1 MAKIVTGIQGSG
13 KSYFAMYDIYT
24 NKEKYFKV
32 YSNLDKLKNTKTVH
46 SLDFN
51 SFVTYALKEC
61 YRIMV
66 TSNQGVE
73 ADYEKSPRE
82 IFNLMTNQNATF
94 SDAIAHLQKIKF
106 LPQIINED
114 NRVLMVIDEAQ
125 DYFGKTVKISPELLW
140 FITQHRHLYIE
151 VVLLTQNVSLL
162 RPDYKLFNEVYD
174 AVPPTK
180 QFDKNFFSYHQ
191 YAGLP
196 IHEDNYVGKIK
207 LKRLQEVFSLY
218 ESGDKVDSPN
228 ILKRFIYMGIALVAL
243 IGISLYLLVD
253 MMTPD
258 KDTTASTS
266 STVKLISDLNATRF
280 NHTYVDSDYSQLL
293 YLKLNC
299 IKDTCINKVHKINLD
314 IDDLNATVTNTNSKF
329 LRIKIHSNSLAEVT
343 VLVTTDFLNLFQG
356 ANNGKSNQGF
366 NLIN

>member
-24 NKEKYFKV
+24 NQEKYFKV
-32 YSNLDKLKNTKTVH
+32 YSNLDKLRNTKTVH

-51 SFVTYALKEC
+51 SFVTYGLKEC
-61 YRIMV
+61 YKIMV

-82 IFNLMTNQNATF
+82 IFNLITNQSATF
-94 SDAIAHLQKIKF
+94 SDAIEHLKKIKL
-106 LPQIINED
+106 LPDLVSED
-114 NRVLMVIDEAQ
+114 NRVLMIIDEAQ

-180 QFDKNFFSYHQ
+180 QFDKNYFSYHQ

-207 LKRLQEVFSLY
+207 LKRLKEVFALY

-228 ILKRFIYMGIALVAL
+228 ILKRFIYMGVGAVVFALL
-243 IGISLYLLVD
+243 MLYLLKD
-253 MMTPD
+253 MLTPE
-258 KDTTASTS
+258 KVETASKN
-266 STVKLISDLNATRF
+266 STIKLISDNKG
-280 NHTYVDSDYSQLL
+280 TYISNYNSDYSSLV
-293 YLKLNC
+293 YIKLNC
-299 IKDTCINKVHKINLD
+299 IHDTCTNKLYKVELD
-314 IDDLNATVTNTNSKF
+314 IDDLKATVTNTQSKF
-329 LRIKIHSNSLAEVT
+329 LGTKKLSANLATVT
-343 VLVTTDFLNLFQG
+343 LLATTDFLNLFQG
-356 ANNGKSNQGF
+356 ANNEKNNKGF
-366 NLIN
+366 GLIN